1 MEKAQ
6 AVAKDYDPFGLK
18 YCLVDAA
25 WQAAGDG
32 EKGSPIGGDWNA
44 RNDKFP
50 HGMKWL
56 ANQPGSHSGAGGPDL
71 ATTCAS

>member
-1 MEKAQ
+1 VENAQ
-6 AVAKDYDPFGLK
+6 AVAKYYEPFGLR
-18 YCLVDAA
+18 YCLVEAG

-32 EKGSPIGGDWNA
+32 EKGSPIGGGWHSW
-44 RNDKFP
+44 NDKLL

-71 ATTCAS
+71 AITCAS